1 MSPEDSVIRWMDMV
15 CRWGLYNI
23 FLSLLNV
30 LCKCFLG
37 LTLDFDC
44 NLCHGLDLPLAWI
57 VIDIC
62 LAFLGIRPHIF
73 QSIKECQR
81 VFRPTGLTC

>member
-1 MSPEDSVIRWMDMV
+1 M
-15 CRWGLYNI
+15 
-23 FLSLLNV
+23 
-30 LCKCFLG
+30 FLG

>member
-1 MSPEDSVIRWMDMV
+1 MLESARRDEPRRFSDQMDGWTWSAAWDYMM
-15 CRWGLYNI
+15 I

-62 LAFLGIRPHIF
+62 LAFLGLRPYIF
-73 QSIKECQR
+73 QSIKEC
-81 VFRPTGLTC
+81 